1 VAGTAASGRAA
12 RARAAALALAGAL
25 GLSGPAQ
32 GAELPAIEPYDYVV
46 IDRDLGDAL
55 RDFARNH
62 AIAVVIDPAVRGR
75 IARRGG
81 APDSRGF
88 LDALATEFNF
98 VWYFDGLALHV
109 SPPEATRSRFFRTA
123 EVDPAALVRT
133 LTDLRIYDERF
144 GVTEAPE
151 DGIAWISGPPRYIE
165 LVEQVRPGALTD
177 AAAPPPPPPALQD
190 TAAPPAGQLVIMR
203 GTATET
209 VSVPARESE

>member
-1 VAGTAASGRAA
+1 MAASCH
-12 RARAAALALAGAL
+12 RARACATVVALAGAL
-25 GLSGPAQ
+25 CLSGPAL
-32 GAELPAIEPYDYVV
+32 GADLQRIEPYDYVV

-62 AIAVVIDPAVRGR
+62 GIAVVMDPAVRGR
-75 IARRGG
+75 IARRTG
-81 APDSRGF
+81 APDSRSF

-109 SPPEATRSRFFRTA
+109 TPPEANRSRFFRTD

-144 GVTEAPE
+144 GVTEAPDE
-151 DGIAWISGPPRYIE
+151 GIAWISGPPRYIE
-165 LVEQVRPGALTD
+165 LVEQVRPGALGAGD
-177 AAAPPPPPPALQD
+177 APPPSSPLASRD
-190 TAAPPAGQLVIMR
+190 AEVAPAGQLVIMR

-209 VSVPARESE
+209 VSLPAGGGE